1 MSATFQPRTLA
12 AAPKK
17 AQRGPVFI
25 EFFKHHGAW
34 APGVKLFRNIDF
46 TAKAIL
52 ISTVFMLPILF
63 LAYAYV
69 SAKQEVASVAE
80 LERVGTAYAKEI
92 IPLMRVAQLNRM
104 AATAAAKGS
113 APPNASDLASQ
124 YDSAL
129 KRLADVETKHGAAI
143 GTAEF
148 YKAFTAQAG
157 AARAA
162 SGGPDSVFAAHTKA
176 IEELSALLDQALD
189 GSGLSLDPAIETY
202 YLMDAAM
209 VRAPNMAEA
218 MAKMRGVGNAVL
230 LAGEITPAQSSI
242 INQNFPMASFH
253 SKGFDFGLDKVLKAR
268 PDLKTDI
275 EHGGV
280 SKAMRDYLNE
290 VERIFLKG
298 ELVKADREAFVA
310 LANKAIDGQFELNA
324 RLITTLDKLL
334 AERDTQTL
342 RERNVA
348 LVILFLCVAL
358 AFYMFRSF
366 HLVTHGGLREV
377 QRHLESMTD
386 GDLTTSPKPWGNDE
400 AARLMF
406 TLSDMQHSLRAIVT
420 QVRGTSES
428 IVQASTQIASASAD
442 LSSRTE
448 ETAANLEESAASVEQ
463 VSSTVKNTADNARQ
477 AADIASSNT
486 KVAERGGD
494 VITKVVTTMETINS
508 SSSKISDIIGT
519 IDGIAFQT
527 NILALNAAVEAA
539 RAGEQGR
546 GFAVV
551 ASEVRSLAQRS
562 AEAAKEIK
570 VLISG
575 SVQQVREGAEVV
587 QVAGDAISEIV
598 TSAKQMNSIINE
610 ISVASHEQS
619 SGISQVSASV
629 QELDRMTQQNAA
641 LVEETAAA
649 AASLNQQ
656 AVDLAKEVARFKL
669 P

>member
-1 MSATFQPRTLA
+1 MSATFTPRTLA
-12 AAPKK
+12 TAPKK
-17 AQRGPVFI
+17 VVRGPAFI

-46 TAKAIL
+46 TAKAVL
-52 ISTVFMLPILF
+52 ISSVFLLPILF

-69 SAKQEVASVAE
+69 DAKQEVAKVAE
-80 LERVGTAYAKEI
+80 LERVGTTYVKEI
-92 IPLMRVAQLNRM
+92 FPLMRVAQLNRM

-113 APPNASDLASQ
+113 APANASELAGQ
-124 YDSAL
+124 YDTLL
-129 KRLADVETKHGAAI
+129 KRLADVETKHGAAV
-143 GTAEF
+143 GTADI
-148 YKAFTAQAG
+148 YKTFTAQVA
-157 AARAA
+157 AART
-162 SGGPDSVFAAHTKA
+162 SGGGPDAVFSAHTKA
-176 IEELSALLDQALD
+176 IDELNNLLDQVLD
-189 GSGLSLDPAIETY
+189 GSGLSLDPAIESY
-202 YLMDAAM
+202 YLMDAAT
-209 VRAPNMAEA
+209 VRAANLVET
-218 MAKMRGVGNAVL
+218 MAKMRGVGNAALV
-230 LAGEITPAQSSI
+230 AGELTPTQTSV
-242 INQNFPMASFH
+242 INQSFPMASFH
-253 SKGFDFGLDKVLKAR
+253 EKGFDFGLEKVVKAR
-268 PDLKTDI
+268 PDLKKDI
-275 EHGGV
+275 EHTEA
-280 SKAMRDYLNE
+280 SKAMRDYLAE
-290 VERIFLKG
+290 VERVFLKG
-298 ELVKADREAFVA
+298 ELVKTDREAFVA
-310 LANKAIDGQFELNA
+310 LANKAIDGQFELNT
-324 RLITTLDKLL
+324 RLLTTLDKLL
-334 AERDTQTL
+334 AERVAQTIK
-342 RERNVA
+342 ERNVA
-348 LVILFLCVAL
+348 LVILFLCIAL

-377 QRHLESMTD
+377 QRHLEAMTE

-406 TLSDMQHSLRAIVT
+406 TLSDMQQSLRAIVS

-575 SVQQVREGAEVV
+575 SVEQVRQGAEVV
-587 QVAGDAISEIV
+587 QIAGDAISEIV
-598 TSAKQMNSIINE
+598 TSAKQMNSIISE
-610 ISVASHEQS
+610 ISVASNEQS

-656 AVDLAKEVARFKL
+656 AEELAKEVSRFKL